1 MNPPVFMTAQW
12 WGRVP
17 LNRLNRLNLIVA
29 ALLSGIWIPLRLVFP
44 ALLQWTW
51 TDALFD
57 QSILILLIIPIWFAW
72 RESRTARRRISWITA
87 LGLAAL
93 PLVSLTEPTFGN
105 AATIFYLAKLPLLS
119 GFREAWRLRRRLDA
133 LHPVVARLGGFSAAL
148 PLLVHWIACGWIG
161 LGSGSAGTSVDPL
174 FEYVQ
179 AGYWTITTLATV
191 GYGDIHPQTIAQM
204 LYACLIMMTGV
215 GFFGFV
221 LGNVA
226 TLLLRL
232 DGERERY
239 LTKVDRAEAF
249 MAHHQIPKSLRIK
262 VGDYYRYLWESRHGY
277 DDRTVLATLPPALR
291 AEIILALHAELIE
304 QVPFFQGTERRSA
317 EAIVLAFKPRLAA
330 PGEVLFRAGDPADA
344 LYVIK
349 RGAVDIISAAGE
361 TLTQLQ
367 SGAFFGEMALLD
379 HAPRNATAQAADYCE
394 LFVLS
399 RGEFDRI
406 LDDHPDFA
414 EHIRTVAAARKT
426 GHPAQP

>member
-1 MNPPVFMTAQW
+1 M
-12 WGRVP
+12 
-17 LNRLNRLNLIVA
+17 
-29 ALLSGIWIPLRLVFP
+29 
-44 ALLQWTW
+44 
-51 TDALFD
+51 
-57 QSILILLIIPIWFAW
+57 
-72 RESRTARRRISWITA
+72 
-87 LGLAAL
+87 
-93 PLVSLTEPTFGN
+93 
-105 AATIFYLAKLPLLS
+105 
-119 GFREAWRLRRRLDA
+119 
-133 LHPVVARLGGFSAAL
+133 

-406 LDDHPDFA
+406 LDGHPDFA
-414 EHIRTVAAARKT
+414 EHIRTIAAARKT
-426 GHPAQP
+426 GNPAQP